1 MSEALRSPSPATA
14 QPLRIMHLSRAA
26 ETLNSFMIPTMQ
38 EQIRLGHEVFICTDE
53 SVHTEPLRKAGFEV
67 MIHGM
72 KRSLNPGG
80 ALQSILRI
88 RRFLRE
94 KRIDVVICH
103 NSLAGQVGRIGAW
116 LAGTPRVLYFAHGLA
131 CGPAQSPLLWRI
143 RYWAERV
150 LAPCTSGIIIMND
163 YDENIAKVG
172 RLVGSPDRVYRIP
185 GMGVDLTRFTT
196 EPSPAAR
203 EKLAHELGI
212 DRERKLV
219 LCVARLIPE
228 KGVAELVEAAH
239 RMAGERRDVVFL
251 LAGTGP
257 LLEDLRARVRA
268 LGIEQSFRVLGWR
281 NDIHELMKCA
291 DILALPSYYMEGLPV
306 SILEAMACGKPVVS
320 THHKGC
326 EDAVVDGETG
336 YLVPVRAVDP
346 LAERLRALLD
356 DATLRAR
363 MGQAG
368 RRRVE
373 QVYELDHC
381 TRTIVEVLEAAM
393 ARGREPMKPEEMSGM
408 SYRDPSQPRAAGF
421 ATTRIPGS
429 GPLASS
435 AAAAGA
441 VPAGDPGPNGTPF
454 HPPST
459 HGLRIVYLTTD
470 DPLYLPT
477 FFDRVLGQH
486 HARTEGVYIA
496 PPLFKNQSTWQATLR
511 YIRTFGMPAAA
522 QLTARVL
529 EAKSRRRSIATV
541 CQKWGVRSAIVR
553 DVNAPAFLDEL
564 RSLSPDVIISVSCPL
579 IFRKPLIELPP
590 HGILNLHGAIL
601 PQYRGVMPAFRMMA
615 NGEKKAGVSIYF
627 VNEDID
633 AGDLC
638 GQRIFDIEERDS
650 LDSFLVRS
658 KAIAADLLLEVLR
671 QMEDGTVT
679 RTPLNLSQGSYYRWP
694 DHVAVTQFR
703 MRGRKLW

>member
-53 SVHTEPLRKAGFEV
+53 SVHTEPLRKAGFDV

-72 KRSLNPGG
+72 KRSLNPLG

-94 KRIDVVICH
+94 RRIDVVICH

-116 LAGTPRVLYFAHGLA
+116 LAGTPHVLYFAHGLA

-150 LAPCTSGIIIMND
+150 LAPCTSGIIIMNN
-163 YDENIAKVG
+163 YDENIARVG
-172 RLVGSPDRVYRIP
+172 HLVGSPDRVYRIP
-185 GMGVDLTRFTT
+185 GMGVDLTRFST

-203 EKLAHELGI
+203 DKLAHELGI

-239 RMAGERRDVVFL
+239 RMAGERSDVVFL

-257 LLEDLRARVRA
+257 LLEELRARVRT
-268 LGIEQSFRVLGWR
+268 LGIERSFRVLGWR

-320 THHKGC
+320 THHR
-326 EDAVVDGETG
+326 AARTRWWT
-336 YLVPVRAVDP
+336 VRPAP
-346 LAERLRALLD
+346 GRC
-356 DATLRAR
+356 AR
-363 MGQAG
+363 SIRWPSVSARCSMTPRCAPAWGQAG

-393 ARGREPMKPEEMSGM
+393 ARGREPMKQEEMSGM
-408 SYRDPSQPRAAGF
+408 SYRDSTQPKPTGF
-421 ATTRIPGS
+421 ATPRIPG
-429 GPLASS
+429 PAPHASS
-435 AAAAGA
+435 AAAAGV
-441 VPAGDPGPNGTPF
+441 VPAGDHGPNGTPLA
-454 HPPST
+454 PPAT

-477 FFDRVLGQH
+477 FFDRVLGEH
-486 HARTEGVYIA
+486 HARTEAVYIA

-529 EAKSRRRSIATV
+529 DAKYRRRSIGTV
-541 CQKWGVRSAIVR
+541 CQKWGVHSAIVR
-553 DVNAPAFLDEL
+553 DVNAPEFLDEL
-564 RSLSPDVIISVSCPL
+564 RALSPDVIISVSCPL

-590 HGILNLHGAIL
+590 RGILNLHGAIL

-638 GQRIFDIEERDS
+638 GQRIFDIEDRDS

-658 KAIAADLLLEVLR
+658 KAIAADLLLDVLR

-679 RTPLNLSQGSYYRWP
+679 STPLNLSLGSYYRWP
-694 DHVAVTQFR
+694 DQVAVTQFR